1 MINFRNIGI
10 FQTNFRYRKE
20 LENNGLSREDLT
32 FANVPLDTNL
42 FFSRTTGSDTW
53 LIKAYD

>member
-1 MINFRNIGI
+1 MIHFINIGI

-32 FANVPLDTNL
+32 FVNVPLDT
-42 FFSRTTGSDTW
+42 RKTGSGTW
-53 LIKAYD
+53 LIKA

>member
-1 MINFRNIGI
+1 MIHFRNIGI
-10 FQTNFRYRKE
+10 FQTNFRHRKE

-42 FFSRTTGSDTW
+42 FFQEQPGLTRG
-53 LIKAYD
+53 

>member
-1 MINFRNIGI
+1 MIHFRNIGI
-10 FQTNFRYRKE
+10 LQTNFPYRNE

-42 FFSRTTGSDTW
+42 FFQEQTG
-53 LIKAYD
+53 LVRG